1 MFHDLYHVDKKQ
13 DRSALVK
20 PLQSILQEIEG
31 NPVVK
36 TKVLHLFRSVA
47 MFSN

>member
-1 MFHDLYHVDKKQ
+1 LFHDLYHVDKKQ

-47 MFSN
+47 MFSK